1 MERHHKEYG
10 LNRCLR
16 ALGVAKST
24 WYQRQRRPR
33 VSGSGHSPEDEDL
46 KEKVSQII
54 KEHPAYGYRR
64 IQVELRVRYGLRV
77 NHKRLRRLLK
87 KWDLAL
93 KRQVVRSR
101 PSAVR
106 RILKEGRGNLNLL
119 RGRKLEPFEA
129 LCTDFTKVRYAQG
142 TRKAQLMAMVD
153 PASGWVGA
161 WAVGESANR
170 QLALRCWDKAKDNL
184 ARLGRSVRGLLV
196 HHDQDTV
203 YVSYRWL
210 RQLLIEDEVVVSYCE
225 RA

>member
-1 MERHHKEYG
+1 MR
-10 LNRCLR
+10 
-16 ALGVAKST
+16 
-24 WYQRQRRPR
+24 
-33 VSGSGHSPEDEDL
+33 
-46 KEKVSQII
+46 
-54 KEHPAYGYRR
+54 
-64 IQVELRVRYGLRV
+64 
-77 NHKRLRRLLK
+77 
-87 KWDLAL
+87 
-93 KRQVVRSR
+93 RQVARSR
-101 PSAVR
+101 PPAVR

-129 LCTDFTKVRYAQG
+129 LCTDFTEVRYVQG

-184 ARLGRSVRGLLV
+184 TRLGKSVRGLVV

-225 RA
+225 RDAKGNPWMESFWSRFKGENGSLFWDATTLQELEELVSKQMHYHNHQRRHSRIGYLSPMEYLAAEGLIASGYS